1 MFNDIQNEID
11 KNIKKVAQSNLLKR
25 LNSQG
30 INRAAISNE
39 KFDELL
45 DMEIEILKN
54 DGKKVGAGIGIG
66 LAISFLSGGLL

>member
-11 KNIKKVAQSNLLKR
+11 KNIKNIAQSNLLKR

-54 DGKKVGAGIGIG
+54 DGKRVGAGIAVGIG
-66 LAISFLSGGLL
+66 ISILTGGLL

>member
-54 DGKKVGAGIGIG
+54 GKTKYRTN
-66 LAISFLSGGLL
+66 SRRTERR